1 MLTRAT
7 TADTVNEM
15 VVDKFVWVVGGSAN
29 ASKGFS
35 CSASGVIGTDSIAF
49 TQTSTAMR
57 GEVRASNDTVSGAL
71 TGDILMS
78 HLGIL
83 TYPSTLTI
91 TVS

>member
-1 MLTRAT
+1 MT
-7 TADTVNEM
+7 TADTLNEM
-15 VVDKFVWVVGGSAN
+15 VVDRFVWVVGGSAN

-35 CSASGVIGTDSIAF
+35 CSASGTIGTDGITF
-49 TQTSTAMR
+49 VQTSTAQR
-57 GEVRASNDTVSGAL
+57 VEVRASNDTASGAL